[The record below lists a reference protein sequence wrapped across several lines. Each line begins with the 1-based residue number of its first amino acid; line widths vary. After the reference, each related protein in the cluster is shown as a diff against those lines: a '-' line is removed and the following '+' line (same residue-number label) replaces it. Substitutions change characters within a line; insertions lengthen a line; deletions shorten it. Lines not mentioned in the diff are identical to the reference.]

1 MFKKKLCLALIVG
14 FSLFGFPSAFAA
26 DAPVVSDPEKL
37 KLIKELLVASRTTRN
52 ARVGFD
58 LVFSQQ
64 IKGMTGAMADR
75 IDRNP
80 MLTQNQKAEA
90 KADMTAAFERR
101 TKRFNELV
109 NEQLHLDEA
118 IEQTFIPMFDKHFTS
133 DELKE
138 MLTYFKSPV
147 GQKSL
152 DLLPQMSMEAALTLN
167 KQLVPKLREISIQ
180 VEEEEQARGKTPAT
194 TTTPPAVQNDA
205 STKQTSP

>member
-1 MFKKKLCLALIVG
+1 MFRNKLCLVLIVALCG
-14 FSLFGFPSAFAA
+14 AFGSPWALADDAASAPEA
-26 DAPVVSDPEKL
+26 EKL

-64 IKGMTGAMADR
+64 MKGLTSSLADR

-80 MLTQNQKAEA
+80 MLTQAQKTEA
-90 KADMTAAFERR
+90 KADMTQAFERR

-118 IEQTFIPMFDKHFTS
+118 IEQVFIPMFDKHFT
-133 DELKE
+133 DEE
-138 MLTYFKSPV
+138 IRQMLVYFKSPV

-152 DLLPQMSMEAALTLN
+152 DLLPQMSVEAAMTLN
-167 KQLVPKLREISIQ
+167 KQLVPKLKEISIQ
-180 VEEEEQARGKTPAT
+180 VEEEEQARGKAT
-194 TTTPPAVQNDA
+194 SEKKENSQ
-205 STKQTSP
+205 QTSP